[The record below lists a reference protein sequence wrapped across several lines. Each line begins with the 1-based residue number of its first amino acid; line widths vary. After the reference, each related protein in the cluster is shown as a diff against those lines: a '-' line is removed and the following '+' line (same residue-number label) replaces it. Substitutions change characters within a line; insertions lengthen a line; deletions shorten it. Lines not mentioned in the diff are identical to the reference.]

1 MTHFPFLVVGI
12 RKKRLVFCFFVKSS
26 FYPVLFSMGKLL
38 HQLRIHLFA
47 FLLIGLGLS
56 ACVESVE
63 NQVQLYDNN
72 FSKLDL
78 SNFEN
83 GRLFIWRNDTIAGWY
98 NNEEVAVTLYDL
110 PPHNYL
116 KLSVELLIHDSW
128 DGNRNDGISG
138 PDYWFMGVDSVDVVR
153 TTFSNS
159 PCGSTYCLY
168 QSFPNEFFR
177 QNNPKTGAIETNMP
191 GLCIFGRQE
200 NYTSRYRVERL
211 IEHTQVDSIRF
222 HMRDELKQ
230 TNSPWPVCDE
240 SWSIAKISILAIQTN
255 P

>member
-1 MTHFPFLVVGI
+1 
-12 RKKRLVFCFFVKSS
+12 
-26 FYPVLFSMGKLL
+26 MGKLL
-38 HQLRIHLFA
+38 LSLRLFA
-47 FLLIGLGLS
+47 FFLLLGTVS
-56 ACVESVE
+56 CVESVE
-63 NQVQLYDNN
+63 NQVQIYNNN

-78 SNFEN
+78 ANFEN
-83 GRLFIWRNDTIAGWY
+83 GRLFIWRNDTIAGYY

-110 PPHNYL
+110 PKHNYL

-128 DGNRNDGISG
+128 DGNWNDGISG
-138 PDYWFMGVDSVDVVR
+138 PDYWFMGIDSVDVVR

-159 PCGSTYCLY
+159 PCVSSYCLY
-168 QSFPNEFFR
+168 QSFPNDFFR

-191 GLCIFGRQE
+191 GLCQFGGFQ

-211 IEHTQVDSIRF
+211 IEHTDVDSIRF

-230 TNSPWPVCDE
+230 TNSPSPKCDE

-255 P
+255 S